1 MYDMDSFV
9 LCKIFSILYIG
20 ITLRNI
26 NIIIIFKNIENYQ
39 IEYFQ
44 NLTLKI

>member
-1 MYDMDSFV
+1 MYGYGLICIVQNF
-9 LCKIFSILYIG
+9 LYILYIG

-44 NLTLKI
+44 NLH